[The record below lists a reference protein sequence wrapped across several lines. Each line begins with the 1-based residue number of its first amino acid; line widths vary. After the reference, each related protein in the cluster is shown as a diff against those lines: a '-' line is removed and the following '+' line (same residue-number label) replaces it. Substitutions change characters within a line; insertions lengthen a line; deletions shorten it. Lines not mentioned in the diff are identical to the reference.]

1 MKYAIFSDSHDHYY
15 NVTKALELVKER
27 EITKGVHLGDFCA
40 PPVFDILSSEK
51 SINWTCVWGNV
62 DGARAQI
69 ILRFR
74 EATNLDFSADSF
86 RELELESGK
95 KVFLTHFPLLA
106 QNAAK
111 SGDYQAVFFGDNHQ
125 KSVETLPNGTL
136 LANPGEL
143 SGTRTGQPTFAVWD
157 SETNELE
164 FVALTDFKVA
174 K

>member
-15 NVTKALELVKER
+15 NVTKAVELVKKR
-27 EITKGVHLGDFCA
+27 GITRGVHLGDFCA
-40 PPVFDILSSEK
+40 PPVFDILGSEK
-51 SINWTCVWGNV
+51 SISWTCIWGNV

-125 KSVETLPNGTL
+125 KSVEALPNGTL

-157 SETNELE
+157 SETNEFE
-164 FVALTDFKVA
+164 FITLTDFKVA